1 MSALNILLVDND
13 HNLVTTLSH
22 GLRKAMGKGISI
34 AVCFSGAEA
43 LLMLADQRFDVVIS
57 DFNMPGL
64 SGLELFNNLQQEYRE
79 TIFILIT
86 AFGSDTLEVETRRL
100 GIGYLTKP
108 FGMPLLV
115 QVIHELLRGKETKE
129 SKENALQILT
139 PNPEGRA
146 SISS

>member
-22 GLRKAMGKGISI
+22 GLRKAMGKGISV

-57 DFNMPGL
+57 DFNMPGA
-64 SGLELFNNLQQEYRE
+64 SGLELFNKLQQDYHD
-79 TIFILIT
+79 TILVLIT
-86 AFGSDTLEVETRRL
+86 AFGSDTLEAETRRL

-108 FGMPLLV
+108 FGVPFLV

-139 PNPEGRA
+139 PHPEGNA
-146 SISS
+146 SLSS

>member
-22 GLRKAMGKGISI
+22 GLHKAMGEGISV

-43 LLMLADQRFDVVIS
+43 LLRLADQRFDVVIS

-64 SGLELFNNLQQEYRE
+64 SGLELFNKLRQDYHE
-79 TIFILIT
+79 TIFVLIT
-86 AFGSDTLEVETRRL
+86 AFGSDTLEAETRRL

-129 SKENALQILT
+129 RKENALQILT
-139 PNPEGRA
+139 PNPESGA